1 VLSTAE
7 LLAIVLRSGIPG
19 ENVLRLSERLLIR
32 YDNLPGL
39 ARASITELI
48 ETNGI
53 GPAKAQAIIDYRAKN
68 GPFKSV
74 DDLGNVP
81 GIGPATLKDLR
92 TSVMVSGASQAV
104 PAAAQHAAPGKAQ
117 PRATTPP
124 QPAAPAAPPRKRPAG
139 DAPSAAPAAAAP
151 AAPATPAQP
160 AAPHAASADPLK
172 PAPAKPA
179 AVPAAAKPAAPAA
192 PARKA
197 EAAEPP
203 AAGKASRP
211 LTAAAWPTA

>member
-1 VLSTAE
+1 MIRERTTASWNE
-7 LLAIVLRSGIPG
+7 LDSLK
-19 ENVLRLSERLLIR
+19 
-32 YDNLPGL
+32 
-39 ARASITELI
+39 
-48 ETNGI
+48 GI

-151 AAPATPAQP
+151 RCASDPRPAGGP
-160 AAPHAASADPLK
+160 
-172 PAPAKPA
+172 
-179 AVPAAAKPAAPAA
+179 
-192 PARKA
+192 RMR
-197 EAAEPP
+197 PP
-203 AAGKASRP
+203 PIR
-211 LTAAAWPTA
+211 

>member
-1 VLSTAE
+1 MTRKL
-7 LLAIVLRSGIPG
+7 LLAIAGW
-19 ENVLRLSERLLIR
+19 LLFA
-32 YDNLPGL
+32 GL
-39 ARASITELI
+39 AFAQININTASRDELDSLK
-48 ETNGI
+48 GI

-124 QPAAPAAPPRKRPAG
+124 QPASLAVAYRCGATLPFSSASPSLTRRKVFEVYRV
-139 DAPSAAPAAAAP
+139 
-151 AAPATPAQP
+151 TP
-160 AAPHAASADPLK
+160 
-172 PAPAKPA
+172 
-179 AVPAAAKPAAPAA
+179 
-192 PARKA
+192 
-197 EAAEPP
+197 
-203 AAGKASRP
+203 
-211 LTAAAWPTA
+211 W